1 VDKSN
6 FELNCTPAINLF
18 RHRADRIHVT
28 DRQHEFHVV
37 PDRARPMDFEVYQVT
52 GVSGHSAGSR
62 DERPFRPFYSATDQ
76 DALSGEGAGYYVI
89 NRSPRQTSMRAKERG
104 TRSSYVGSEAFLSL
118 VDPEAAPYAGDLR
131 QLSVETL
138 CTNRDLPLQMPVGGG
153 STDFLLEAGAPVD
166 AVLCLSGPTAP
177 RASCASGEFSW
188 RLISHL
194 TPNYMSLVND
204 DEGASRLR
212 EVLRLY
218 SDLAN
223 PGLAKQIEGLV
234 GITAKPAVRRIQTS
248 GQIGFA
254 RGLETVISFDE
265 SRFTGT
271 GVFLMGAVLAQ
282 FLARY
287 VSINS
292 FTETVITTVQRGEI
306 VRWPPEIGRRQT
318 L

>member
-1 VDKSN
+1 
-6 FELNCTPAINLF
+6 
-18 RHRADRIHVT
+18 
-28 DRQHEFHVV
+28 
-37 PDRARPMDFEVYQVT
+37 
-52 GVSGHSAGSR
+52 
-62 DERPFRPFYSATDQ
+62 
-76 DALSGEGAGYYVI
+76 
-89 NRSPRQTSMRAKERG
+89 
-104 TRSSYVGSEAFLSL
+104 
-118 VDPEAAPYAGDLR
+118 
-131 QLSVETL
+131 
-138 CTNRDLPLQMPVGGG
+138 VGGG

-177 RASCASGEFSW
+177 RPSCASGEFSW

-194 TPNYMSLVND
+194 TPNYMSLVDD

-223 PGLAKQIEGLV
+223 PGLVKQIEGLV
-234 GITAKPAVRRIQTS
+234 GIAARPTVRRIQTS
-248 GQIGFA
+248 GHMGFA
-254 RGLETVISFDE
+254 RGLETIVSLDE

-271 GVFLMGAVLAQ
+271 GAFLMGAVLAQ

-292 FTETVITTVQRGEI
+292 FTETVIKTVQRGEI
-306 VRWPPEIGRRQT
+306 VRWQPEIGRRQT